1 MYIILALYFL
11 LLCQSTRGAQT
22 SVVTF
27 KDITTQAGIDFR
39 YTFGDVTYESILES
53 SGSGITVFDYDGD
66 GHFDL
71 YIPKIIF
78 SWIIEVQKEFHFFVA
93 HLERAASDIC
103 F

>member
-1 MYIILALYFL
+1 MRFNYIYNIGALFFIVAAVN
-11 LLCQSTRGAQT
+11 SWAQT

-39 YTFGDVTYESILES
+39 YTFGDVTYENILES

-66 GHFDL
+66 GYFDL

-78 SWIIEVQKEFHFFVA
+78 SRIIEIQK
-93 HLERAASDIC
+93 
-103 F
+103 